1 MYPYLRA
8 QRMCTQCLTIFSRP
22 NPPLSAPCPHCDTAH
37 FCNRVCLSRAQ
48 ASASHHDL
56 LCPGQN
62 PAAKGLL
69 KLVQQQGARHL
80 DAVAKIIALWRGERE
95 LGRKGKAKELEQRV
109 WHGMARINQE
119 TKEAE
124 RREWCVFGGRW
135 ASLTSQVVCRGKPTS
150 GVESSA
156 RAGDP
161 GAEPRTGGY
170 QLQDL
175 PEVDWGLETIEAR
188 AVIRRG
194 GEEVVLLREL
204 PGASWHSRD
213 QPRSLGRAVCIA
225 RSPQPLLRAQP
236 PGESH
241 KENAH

>member
-37 FCNRVCLSRAQ
+37 FCNRLCLSRAQ

-62 PAAKGLL
+62 PAAKDLL
-69 KLVQQQGARHL
+69 KFVHAQGARHL

-95 LGRKGKAKELEQRV
+95 LGQKGKAKELEQRV

-119 TKEAE
+119 RKEAE
-124 RREWCVFGGRW
+124 RREWCVFGIDRP
-135 ASLTSQVVCRGKPTS
+135 LTSQVLCRGKPTS

-156 RAGDP
+156 RPAYP
-161 GAEPRTGGY
+161 GTQSSTGGC
-170 QLQDL
+170 QLQVL
-175 PEVDWGLETIEAR
+175 SEVDWGLETIEAR
-188 AVIRRG
+188 AVIRRR
-194 GEEVVLLREL
+194 GEQVVLL
-204 PGASWHSRD
+204 
-213 QPRSLGRAVCIA
+213 
-225 RSPQPLLRAQP
+225 
-236 PGESH
+236 
-241 KENAH
+241 